1 MVAKESKQTEKHD
14 NTDNDDNA
22 EMSFLIEH
30 KVAHMHLHGVIHDLS
45 SVKVGKLSALRA
57 DHMHLSKEDGNA
69 CESSVETD

>member
-14 NTDNDDNA
+14 NTDNNDNA

-45 SVKVGKLSALRA
+45 SV
-57 DHMHLSKEDGNA
+57 
-69 CESSVETD
+69 